1 MSMAHANRLSRG
13 DVRRNARLE
22 RLRGVVSRDRAVLA
36 VDLADDKQ
44 VVVVCDHDSRVLAR
58 RTWRCRPWQLDQA
71 LQWGLAI
78 ACRER
83 FAGVVVACEPTG
95 HRWRV
100 VVEHADRLG
109 LEAVC
114 VQPLLVRRAR
124 EAEDFTRDKSD
135 DKDALLIARL
145 TTQLHC
151 YLPERPTA
159 AWARLRHL
167 GNRRVEQL
175 TLATAA
181 PQRLRDLLECAWPAA
196 LEVTRHPLDAVT
208 WRAAMTVG
216 RCDPARIH
224 RLGFTRFAQAVA
236 RELPRWGGRRRHLR
250 ILRALYAA
258 TADDRG
264 VTAQRAG
271 SLERAAL
278 VLTDF
283 KQALAALAEV
293 EGRMAKA
300 LAELGLAELVTS
312 IPGVSVVGAAAIL
325 AETGDPTRFD
335 DAKAVVKHAGLCPRD
350 NASGALPARPPSRV
364 EVGRCCGWPPGGRC
378 GARCRTTRYSPP
390 ATPT

>member
-1 MSMAHANRLSRG
+1 MSVAHANRLSRG
-13 DVRRNARLE
+13 DLRRNARLE

-36 VDLADDKQ
+36 VDLADDTQ

-58 RTWRCRPWQLDQA
+58 RTWRCRPWQLGKA
-71 LQWGLAI
+71 LGWGLA
-78 ACRER
+78 AASRR
-83 FAGVVVACEPTG
+83 GFAGVVVACEPTG

-100 VVEHADRLG
+100 VVEQASRLG

-124 EAEDFTRDKSD
+124 EAEDFTQDKSD

-181 PQRLRDLLECAWPAA
+181 QQRLRDLLECGWPAA
-196 LEVTRHPLDAVT
+196 LEVTRHPLDSLT

-216 RCDPARIH
+216 RCDPARIR
-224 RLGFTRFAQAVA
+224 RLGFTRFARAVA

-258 TADDRG
+258 TGDDRG
-264 VTAQRAG
+264 VQAQRAG
-271 SLERAAL
+271 ALERSAL
-278 VLTDF
+278 VLADF
-283 KQALAALAEV
+283 KQALAALTEV
-293 EGRMAKA
+293 EGRMAKV

-312 IPGVSVVGAAAIL
+312 IRGVSVVGAAAIRPRP
-325 AETGDPTRFD
+325 ATRP
-335 DAKAVVKHAGLCPRD
+335 ASTTPRRWSSTP
-350 NASGALPARPPSRV
+350 ACAPATTPRAPLPARPPSRV
-364 EVGRCCGWPPGGRC
+364 GVGRCCGWPPGGRC